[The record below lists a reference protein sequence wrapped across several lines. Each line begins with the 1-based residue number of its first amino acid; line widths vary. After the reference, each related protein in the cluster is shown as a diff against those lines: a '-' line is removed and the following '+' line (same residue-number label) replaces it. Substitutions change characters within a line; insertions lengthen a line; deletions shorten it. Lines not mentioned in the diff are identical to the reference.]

1 MNQWDILQK
10 IVAVTTRQYVQHESS
25 CHIQLK
31 ACTILLLTLNLI
43 VQTALKEIKA
53 VQCKVKEIV
62 ELFKR
67 SHLATEHLFSMQEKL
82 SEPQLKQDV

>member
-1 MNQWDILQK
+1 MNRWDILQK
-10 IVAVTTRQYVQHESS
+10 IVAVTTRQCIQHESS

-43 VQTALKEIKA
+43 VQTAL
-53 VQCKVKEIV
+53 KEIV